1 MKYNDL
7 MQLFFER
14 SNALTWYWSLYVIV
28 IGGLVAFASFRQRQ
42 NLAKTVLVTVLFICF
57 AYKNI
62 DAIHD
67 VTVQR
72 FATLKLLQ
80 ESSPTASDAA
90 DVKQVRDVLEPTLV
104 RATPEFEGVL
114 GVRNFHVFCTLLTI
128 ITLWVMEYHRK
139 KED

>member
-7 MQLFFER
+7 IQLFFER
-14 SNALTWYWSLYVIV
+14 SNSLQWYWTVYIFV
-28 IGGLVAFASFRQRQ
+28 IGGLVAFASFRQRRD
-42 NLAKTVLVTVLFICF
+42 LVKTVLVTVLFCCF
-57 AYKNI
+57 AYKNL

-72 FATLKLLQ
+72 FATLKLIQ
-80 ESSPTASDAA
+80 ESSPTGPDAA
-90 DVKQVRDVLEPTLV
+90 DIKRVRDDLEPTL
-104 RATPEFEGVL
+104 ALALPEFGGAT

-139 KED
+139 NDE